1 MRKQR
6 VCILGG
12 SGFVGRNL
20 CSQLATAGYAIDILT
35 RRKSQA
41 HFLSVLPDTRIVE
54 LDVNDPKALNRA
66 FESADVVINLI
77 GILNESG
84 HDGDGFRRAHID
96 IARKVLNA
104 CQHNDVPRLLHMS
117 ALNAD
122 AAYGRSHY
130 LRTKGEAENMM
141 LAFAGKTQV
150 TSFKPSIIFGD
161 GDSFF
166 NRFASLLKLTPWI
179 FPLACGNARFAPIHV
194 EEVAA
199 CFIDS
204 INDKSTFGKAIEL
217 CGPEIFTLKELLQF
231 TSQQIGRRHYI
242 LNLPDSLAKLQAS
255 LLEYM
260 PGKPFSMD
268 NYRSLQVD
276 SICQGGRAFTGEHSI
291 HSIVPGYLGHLKP
304 RP

>member
-20 CSQLATAGYAIDILT
+20 CSQLATAGYAIDIIT

-41 HFLSVLPDTRIVE
+41 HTLSVLPDTRILE
-54 LDVNDPKALNRA
+54 LDVNDPQALNQA

-84 HDGDGFRRAHID
+84 HDGDGFRRAHVD
-96 IARKVLNA
+96 IARKVLTA
-104 CQHNDVPRLLHMS
+104 CQQNNVPRLLHMS

-122 AAYGRSHY
+122 AAYGPSHY
-130 LRTKGEAENMM
+130 LRTKGEAENMV
-141 LAFAGKTQV
+141 LAFAEKTRV
-150 TSFKPSIIFGD
+150 TCFKPSIIFGD

-166 NRFASLLKLTPWI
+166 NRFAGLLRLTPWV

-199 CFIDS
+199 FFIDS
-204 INDKSTFGKAIEL
+204 IDDKSTYGKAIEL
-217 CGPEIFTLKELLQF
+217 CGPEIYTLKQLLQF
-231 TSQQIGRRHYI
+231 TSQKIGRRHYI

-255 LLEYM
+255 ILEYM
-260 PGKPFSMD
+260 PGKPFSLD

-276 SICQGGRAFTGEHSI
+276 SVCQGEHVFTGKHSI
-291 HSIVPGYLGHLKP
+291 HSVVPGYLKP
-304 RP
+304 R